1 MASED
6 IVFSELKEQD
16 RQLRRTIKSIAE
28 FVKDFQRGLHEVEI
42 EVRLDTLDSTM
53 RKFYEVQRKMK
64 VILDDE
70 DLERRPDTEESEA
83 QRKRR
88 IKTQAA
94 RREAEFDEVASE
106 VERLY
111 YPSKAA
117 LLNLQHKVREPSE
130 IERDP
135 RGEEPAVS
143 RVKLPD
149 IQLPKF
155 GGKIREWVTFRDM
168 FTSLINN
175 NSQLS
180 PIDKFSYLRSS
191 VTDEALQEIS
201 SIEMTAANYQVAW
214 NALERR
220 YENKKL
226 I

>member
-1 MASED
+1 MGGED
-6 IVFSELKEQD
+6 IDYSELKEQD

-88 IKTQAA
+88 VKTQAA
-94 RREAEFDEVASE
+94 HREAEFDEVASE
-106 VERLY
+106 VEKLY
-111 YPSKAA
+111 YLSKAA
-117 LLNLQHKVREPSE
+117 LINLRPKIREPIE
-130 IERDP
+130 IEGDP
-135 RGEEPAVS
+135 GSENSAMS

-149 IQLPKF
+149 IQLPRF

-175 NSQLS
+175 HSQLS
-180 PIDKFSYLRSS
+180 QIDKFSYLRSS
-191 VTDEALQEIS
+191 VTDEADHSCLDDS
-201 SIEMTAANYQVAW
+201 F
-214 NALERR
+214 NAKRWSLECG
-220 YENKKL
+220 L
-226 I
+226 